1 MGVVTM
7 TIDGA
12 DVLSYLQFGLSSDA
26 SINGR
31 PNLRCKLRV
40 RDGDSYRPSIRDE
53 VELTVDGDVVFGGI
67 VWSVRETDV
76 IDYKHRD
83 LDVECTGYE
92 ALADVTV
99 FNGNTAADNL
109 KDALTDVAV
118 SLSPHGI
125 TVDSGMASGPAIGA
139 LAYPFMTVRESLDML
154 ALASEWNWKFDHE
167 KHVLFEDPGTVGA
180 PFALDESNSTILALE
195 TTTSLANY
203 TNDVWLL
210 FGNDS
215 AQAVSDGWT
224 GDGSTKTFALHYFP
238 AVTPGIVFENS
249 VAYPVALWGQT
260 GYRWYYDASVNSLK
274 VDAGEAAPTNGHIIT
289 SDFQA
294 QFPGLYVS
302 QNASEYST
310 YGPWTTIVRAPEIF
324 EWTQARYAADG
335 ELARRQGVVRRIK
348 AETSTAG
355 LKPGMTVNVTAS
367 KRGLSS
373 VNFLIERVSM
383 RHQTKTPN
391 GEHLF
396 FYEIDAVE
404 GNQYQQNWIE
414 YFRSLSRG
422 ASAGGGGTV
431 SGGSGSSSGTVVVAK
446 PYWGGSRQAGVVA
459 NNTWVDAR
467 EFVPV
472 RIDGGSGSG
481 SPVTVRAYQRTAN
494 AATSVQVR
502 VVRSDTTAAMTT
514 GATSTSTGWDEELL
528 TFTPAAGVLDYHLQ
542 IKGSNGSN
550 QVYAIATTL

>member
-7 TIDGA
+7 EIDGT
-12 DVLSYLQFGLSSDA
+12 DVLSYLQFGLTTDA

-31 PNLRCKLRV
+31 PSLRCRLRV

-53 VELTVDGDVVFGGI
+53 VELTDDGAIVFGGF

-83 LDVECTGYE
+83 LELECTGFE
-92 ALADVTV
+92 ALADVTIY
-99 FNGNTAADNL
+99 NGTTAADNL
-109 KDALTDVAV
+109 KDVVSDIAV
-118 SLSPHGI
+118 SLSSHGI
-125 TVDSGMASGPAIGA
+125 TVDSGMASGPSLDA
-139 LAYPFMTVRESLDML
+139 LAYPFQTVREAFDML
-154 ALASEWNWKFDHE
+154 ALASGWNWKFDHE

-180 PFALDESNSTILALE
+180 PFALDDTNSTLLALE
-195 TTTSLANY
+195 HNTTLAGY

-210 FGNDS
+210 FGDS
-215 AQAVSDGWT
+215 SEQAVTDGWI
-224 GDGSTKTFALHYFP
+224 GDGATKTFALHYFP
-238 AVTPGIVFENS
+238 AATPGIVFENS
-249 VAYPVALWGQT
+249 IAYPVALWGQT
-260 GYRWYYDASVNSLK
+260 GYRWYYDPSVNSLK
-274 VDAGEAAPTNGHIIT
+274 VDAAASAPSNGHIIT
-289 SDFQA
+289 SDFPA

-302 QNASEYST
+302 QNASEYAT
-310 YGPWTTIVRAPEIF
+310 YGPWTTVVRAPEIF
-324 EWTQARYAADG
+324 EWSQARYAADG
-335 ELARRQGVVRRIK
+335 ELARRQGVVRRLK
-348 AETSTAG
+348 ASTATPG
-355 LKPGMTVNVTAS
+355 LKPGMSVNVTAS
-367 KRGLSS
+367 KRGLTS

-383 RHQTKTPN
+383 RHQTKKPN

-396 FYEIDAVE
+396 FYEIEAVE

-422 ASAGGGGTV
+422 SSAGGGGTV
-431 SGGSGSSSGTVVVAK
+431 SGGSGSSSTTVVTAK

-467 EFVPV
+467 EFLSV
-472 RIDGGSGSG
+472 RIDGGTGSG
-481 SPVTVRAYQRTAN
+481 PSVTVRASQRTAN

-502 VVRSDTTAAMTT
+502 IVRSDTTAAMVT
-514 GATSTSTGWDEELL
+514 GAASTSTSWDEELL